1 MDSERFFIEKL
12 LERPN
17 LLQRIFRLQPKENAL
32 IEMNNLFARTEKI
45 EDVSLED
52 LFEIA
57 AHYGVDLHKKFNKE
71 LRQIVANYLRNCLE
85 DLTVDGQELKNIKH
99 LVRVFGINA
108 YEFSKIR
115 NEVSES
121 IYAAKV
127 QDVISDGKVTERE
140 KDALMR
146 LQKYFNLSEEATQ
159 KIYTE
164 KAQSLLQNRLE
175 TAVAD
180 KKLSPEEDHEFQ
192 EIAQCLGITVHHDE
206 TTRNLLDRY
215 RLYWLID
222 YGDIP
227 EISVEIA
234 LTKNEK
240 CHFVCRANWYEQRT
254 VTKRIRYSGPTLR
267 LKIAKGFYWRIG
279 DLGVQRVSEDIMTH
293 IDSGNLF
300 LTNKRIIFL
309 GEKKSTNIKVN
320 KIVDFTPYSNGISIV
335 KDAGRSPFLEFSKDV
350 DLFALILKRVIR
362 EV

>member
-1 MDSERFFIEKL
+1 MNAERFFIEKP
-12 LERPN
+12 LESPN
-17 LLQRIFRLQPKENAL
+17 FIRRIFKLQTKDNAL
-32 IEMNNLFARTEKI
+32 IEMNNLFAKAERI

-52 LFEIA
+52 LYEIA
-57 AHYGVDLHKKFNKE
+57 ARYGVDLHKKFNKE
-71 LRQIVANYLRNCLE
+71 LRQIISNYLTNCLE
-85 DLTVDGQELKNIKH
+85 DLSVDGQELRNIKH
-99 LVRVFGINA
+99 LVRIFGINS
-108 YEFSKIR
+108 YELSKIR

-121 IYAAKV
+121 IYSDKV
-127 QDVISDGKVTERE
+127 QEAISDGKVTEKE

-146 LQKYFNLSEEATQ
+146 LQKYFDLSEESAQ

-180 KKLSPEEDHEFQ
+180 KRLSPEEDNEFK

-227 EISVEIA
+227 EINVEIA
-234 LTKNEK
+234 LAKNEK
-240 CHFVCRANWYEQRT
+240 CHFVCRANWLEHRT

-279 DLGVQRVSEDIMTH
+279 DLGVQRVSEDMMAH

-309 GEKKSTNIKVN
+309 GEKKSTNIRVN

-335 KDAGRSPFLEFSKDV
+335 RH
-350 DLFALILKRVIR
+350 IYRKRCGKKSIFRVFKR
-362 EV
+362 C